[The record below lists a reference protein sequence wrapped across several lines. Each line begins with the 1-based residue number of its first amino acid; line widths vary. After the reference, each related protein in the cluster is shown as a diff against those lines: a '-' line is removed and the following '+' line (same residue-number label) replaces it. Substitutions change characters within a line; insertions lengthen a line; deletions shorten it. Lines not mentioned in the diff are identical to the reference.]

1 LLLKPEKFREK
12 RMPQS
17 LRTLAAVAG
26 ALVLSTLPVGAAE
39 YPNRP
44 ITLVVGL
51 AAGGGTDASARL
63 IGEWLS
69 RSLGQRVVIENRP
82 GMGGNLGAQS
92 VIKAPPDGHTLL
104 FAGPNNTIANSL
116 YKRLPF
122 DFLRDTEPVGGV
134 MRLTNLMVV
143 PQSLPVKTVQEFID
157 HAKANPGKLSVA
169 ATGVGTSVHLS
180 GELFKAMTKIDVV
193 HVQYRGSSI
202 AYADLVTGKVH
213 VMFGNMTSVI
223 ELVRS
228 GRLRGLGVTSA
239 KRWESLPD
247 IPTIAETIPGYEAD
261 VWYGVVAPKGTPP
274 EIIAA
279 LNKAINAALADPDMR
294 ARFEQQ
300 GGIPMPM
307 SPGNFGKMIA
317 DDIAKWRKV
326 VEFAGVSVD

>member
-1 LLLKPEKFREK
+1 ML
-12 RMPQS
+12 QS
-17 LRTLAAVAG
+17 LRTLAPVAG
-26 ALVLSTLPVGAAE
+26 AFVLFTAPVGAAD

-51 AAGGGTDASARL
+51 AAGGGTDAVARM
-63 IGEWLS
+63 IAESLS

-122 DFLRDTEPVGGV
+122 DFLRDTEPVAGV
-134 MRLTNLMVV
+134 MRLTNFMVV
-143 PQSLPVKTVQEFID
+143 PPSLPVKTVQEFID
-157 HAKANPGKLSVA
+157 HSKANPGKLSVA
-169 ATGVGTSVHLS
+169 ATGVGTSVHMS

-193 HVQYRGSSI
+193 HVQYRGSSV
-202 AYADLVTGKVH
+202 AYADLITGKVH
-213 VMFGNMTSVI
+213 VTFGNMTTVL

-239 KRWESLPD
+239 KRWHSLPD
-247 IPTIAETIPGYEAD
+247 TPAIAETVPGYEAD

-274 EIIAA
+274 EIIAT
-279 LNKAINAALADPDMR
+279 LNKTINAALADPGMH

-300 GGIPMPM
+300 GGVPMPM
-307 SPGNFGKMIA
+307 SPAAFGKMLA
-317 DDIAKWRKV
+317 DETAKWRKV
-326 VEFAGVSVD
+326 VEFAGLSVD